1 MNERLKQL
9 REELKL
15 TQQEFADKLGIKRG
29 TIANYE
35 VGRNEPI
42 DAVISLICYKFQVN
56 EDWLRTGKGRMF
68 LQTDRQQEVLIY
80 IGKLMTGRCTD
91 IENAIMKVMAKTTYE
106 EWELIE
112 KKARELVEAM
122 DKKEPDHD

>member
-15 TQQEFADKLGIKRG
+15 TQQEFADKLGVKRG

-42 DAVISLICYKFQVN
+42 DAVISLICYKFRVN
-56 EDWLRTGKGRMF
+56 EDWLRTGKGKMF

-80 IGKLMTGRCTD
+80 MGKLMTGRCTD